1 MSTTTD
7 NNKRIAKNTL
17 MLYIRMIFLMGVTL
31 YTSRIILNSLG
42 ITDFGIYNVV
52 GGFVTMLGF
61 ISGSLSGATSR
72 FITFEL
78 GKGEKGNVKKVF
90 QCSITIHYIFAFIL
104 FIIAETIGLWFLNEK
119 MVIPSDR
126 LTAALWV
133 YQCSVATFI
142 ISILSIPY
150 NALIIAHERMSAFA
164 YISIF
169 EAFSRLFIAF
179 LIQYSNFD
187 RLIYYSILIL
197 LIQGIVRILYS
208 IYCKKNFSESSFK
221 WLWDNELSKK
231 MAAYAGWTMS
241 GNLAVIGY
249 TQGINILLNLFFGP
263 TINAA
268 RGIAVQV
275 QSAVNQCFGNFQ
287 MAVRPQITKLY
298 AQGDLKSM
306 HSLILNSS
314 RYSYYLIIIMSLPI
328 FVNTEYILHLWL
340 GEIPDHTIKFTQI
353 MILTCMNG
361 AFSQPTLMAIHA
373 TGNIKK
379 FQIIEGSL
387 LLTVVPIAYAF
398 LKIAH
403 ISSEYV
409 LIIYLI
415 IETIT
420 QFVRVLIVYPR
431 IQLAKH
437 KYLTDILYPAAIV
450 SIPIAIIGYVL
461 SNNFESYNILTFII
475 NSSICIFSTIA
486 IIYICG
492 LKSTERNLINSK
504 IKHLV
509 KQYL

>member
-1 MSTTTD
+1 
-7 NNKRIAKNTL
+7 
-17 MLYIRMIFLMGVTL
+17 
-31 YTSRIILNSLG
+31 
-42 ITDFGIYNVV
+42 
-52 GGFVTMLGF
+52 
-61 ISGSLSGATSR
+61 
-72 FITFEL
+72 
-78 GKGEKGNVKKVF
+78 
-90 QCSITIHYIFAFIL
+90 
-104 FIIAETIGLWFLNEK
+104 
-119 MVIPSDR
+119 
-126 LTAALWV
+126 
-133 YQCSVATFI
+133 
-142 ISILSIPY
+142 
-150 NALIIAHERMSAFA
+150 
-164 YISIF
+164 
-169 EAFSRLFIAF
+169 
-179 LIQYSNFD
+179 
-187 RLIYYSILIL
+187 
-197 LIQGIVRILYS
+197 
-208 IYCKKNFSESSFK
+208 
-221 WLWDNELSKK
+221 
-231 MAAYAGWTMS
+231 
-241 GNLAVIGY
+241 
-249 TQGINILLNLFFGP
+249 
-263 TINAA
+263 
-268 RGIAVQV
+268 
-275 QSAVNQCFGNFQ
+275 
-287 MAVRPQITKLY
+287 
-298 AQGDLKSM
+298 
-306 HSLILNSS
+306 
-314 RYSYYLIIIMSLPI
+314 
-328 FVNTEYILHLWL
+328 
-340 GEIPDHTIKFTQI
+340 
-353 MILTCMNG
+353 MNG